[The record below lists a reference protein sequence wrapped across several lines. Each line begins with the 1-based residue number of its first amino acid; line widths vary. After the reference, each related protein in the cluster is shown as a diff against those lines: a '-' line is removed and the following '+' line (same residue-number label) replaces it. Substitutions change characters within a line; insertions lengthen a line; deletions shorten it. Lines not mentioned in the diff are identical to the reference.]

1 MQQIGSYHSIV
12 SVIKEGPLP
21 GVSSLVKDTSD
32 LALSTTLFAPVD
44 LCQLLS
50 LHAPA
55 INV

>member
-12 SVIKEGPLP
+12 SVIKEGLLP
-21 GVSSLVKDTSD
+21 GVSLVKDTSN